1 MKILINTDITSDH
14 RQQIQFVSPDLEI
27 VEPKDEA
34 ARLAEI
40 PDTDIMFG
48 DFNRSLFEAA
58 ERLKWVQVL
67 GAGVDGLLFPEFV
80 GSEVV
85 LVSAKGFVGPHL
97 ADQTWALILGLLR
110 GVGRAVRERTW
121 ENRWSIRDETWE
133 LAGRTLGIVGL
144 GGTGIDV
151 AKRAQ
156 GFDMRVIA
164 VDPEDIDAPL
174 YVHEVWKMNR
184 FYDLLAESD
193 IVSICAPLTDESL
206 GMFGDEAFRRM
217 KPNALLINVTR
228 GEIVDERSLLR
239 ALEENRIG
247 GVGLD
252 VTPQEPLPPD
262 SPLWDMPNVII
273 TPHVAGGSPHRLDRT
288 VGLFCDNL
296 ERFLAGKPLLSV
308 IDKRKGY

>member
-1 MKILINTDITSDH
+1 MKILINTDITSNH
-14 RQQIQFVSPDLEI
+14 RRQIQSISGELKI
-27 VEPKDEA
+27 VEPKDEV
-34 ARLAEI
+34 ARLVEI
-40 PDTDIMFG
+40 RDTDILFG
-48 DFNRSLFEAA
+48 DFNESLLKAA
-58 ERLKWVQVL
+58 EQLKWVQVL

-80 GSEVV
+80 ESEVV

-97 ADQTWALILGLLR
+97 ADQSWALILGLLR

-144 GGTGIDV
+144 GGTGIEV

-164 VDPEDIDAPL
+164 VDPEDVDTPSF
-174 YVHEVWKMNR
+174 VHEVWKMDR

-193 IVSICAPLTDESL
+193 IVSICAPLTDKTH
-206 GMFGDEAFRRM
+206 GMFDYEAFQRM
-217 KPNALLINVTR
+217 KPHAFLINVTR
-228 GEIVDERSLLR
+228 GKIVDEPSLLR
-239 ALEENRIG
+239 ALEEGLIG
-247 GVGLD
+247 GAGLD
-252 VTPQEPLPPD
+252 VTPEEPLPQD
-262 SPLWDMPNVII
+262 IALWDMPNVIV
-273 TPHVAGGSPHRLDRT
+273 TPHVAGGSPIRFDRT

-296 ERFLAGKPLLSV
+296 ERFLVGKPLLSV

>member
-1 MKILINTDITSDH
+1 MKILINTEITSDH
-14 RQQIQFVSPDLEI
+14 RQQIHSVSPDLVI

-40 PDTDIMFG
+40 TDTDILFG
-48 DFNRSLFEAA
+48 DFNQSLFDAA
-58 ERLKWVQVL
+58 RQLKWVQVL

-80 GSEVV
+80 ESDVV
-85 LVSAKGFVGPHL
+85 LLSAKGYVGPHL
-97 ADQTWALILGLLR
+97 ADQNWALILGLIR

-164 VDPEDIDAPL
+164 VDPEDVDAPSF
-174 YVHEVWKMNR
+174 VHEVWKMDR

-193 IVSICAPLTDESL
+193 IVSICAPLTDDTR
-206 GMFGDEAFRRM
+206 GMFDDDAFRRM
-217 KPNALLINVTR
+217 KPSALLINVTR
-228 GEIVDERSLLR
+228 GKIVDEPSLLR
-239 ALEENRIG
+239 ALKEGLIG
-247 GVGLD
+247 GAGLD
-252 VTPQEPLPPD
+252 VTPEEPLPQD
-262 SPLWDMPNVII
+262 SPLWDMPNVIV
-273 TPHVAGGSPHRLDRT
+273 TPHVAGGSPNRDDRT

-296 ERFLAGKPLLSV
+296 ERFLVGKPLLSV

>member
-1 MKILINTDITSDH
+1 MKILINTEITSDH
-14 RQQIQFVSPDLEI
+14 RQQIQSVSPDLVI
-27 VEPKDEA
+27 AEPKDEA
-34 ARLAEI
+34 ARLKEI
-40 PDTDIMFG
+40 PDTDILFG
-48 DFNRSLFEAA
+48 DFNRSLFDAA
-58 ERLKWVQVL
+58 RQLKWVQVL

-80 GSEVV
+80 ESDVV
-85 LVSAKGFVGPHL
+85 LLSAKGYVGPHL
-97 ADQTWALILGLLR
+97 ADQTWALILGLIR

-164 VDPEDIDAPL
+164 VDPEDVDAPSF
-174 YVHEVWKMNR
+174 VHEVWKMDR

-193 IVSICAPLTDESL
+193 VVSICAPLTDETH
-206 GMFGDEAFRRM
+206 GMFDDDAFRRM
-217 KPNALLINVTR
+217 KPSALLINVTR
-228 GEIVDERSLLR
+228 GKIVDEPSLLR
-239 ALEENRIG
+239 ALEEGLIG
-247 GVGLD
+247 GAGLD
-252 VTPQEPLPPD
+252 VTPEEPLPQN
-262 SPLWDMPNVII
+262 SPLWDLPNVIV
-273 TPHVAGGSPHRLDRT
+273 TPHVAGGSPNRDDRT

-296 ERFLAGKPLLSV
+296 ERFLVGKPFLSV

>member
-1 MKILINTDITSDH
+1 MKILINTEITSNH
-14 RQQIQFVSPDLEI
+14 RQQIQAVSPDLKI
-27 VEPKDEA
+27 VESKDEA
-34 ARLAEI
+34 TRLAEI
-40 PDTDIMFG
+40 RDTDVVFG

-58 ERLKWVQVL
+58 RQLKWVQVL

-80 GSEVV
+80 ESDIV
-85 LVSAKGFVGPHL
+85 LASAKGFVGPHL

-110 GVGRAVRERTW
+110 GLGRAVRERTW

-133 LAGRTLGIVGL
+133 LADRTLGIVGL

-151 AKRAQ
+151 AKRAH

-164 VDPEDIDAPL
+164 VDPENIDAPSF
-174 YVHEVWKMNR
+174 VHEVWKMSR
-184 FYDLLAESD
+184 FHDLLAESD
-193 IVSICAPLTDESL
+193 IVSICAPLTDETR
-206 GMFGDEAFRRM
+206 GMFDDEAFCRM

-228 GEIVDERSLLR
+228 GNIVDETSLLR

-247 GVGLD
+247 GAGLD

-273 TPHVAGGSPHRLDRT
+273 TPHVAGGSPIRLDRT
-288 VGLFCDNL
+288 IGLFCDNL
-296 ERFLAGKPLLSV
+296 ARSLAGKPLLSV

>member
-1 MKILINTDITSDH
+1 MKILINTEITSDH
-14 RQQIQFVSPDLEI
+14 RQQIQSVSADFRI
-27 VEPKDEA
+27 VEPEDEV
-34 ARLAEI
+34 ARLAEM
-40 PDTDIMFG
+40 PDTDVVFG

-58 ERLKWVQVL
+58 EHLKWVQVL

-80 GSEVV
+80 QSDVV

-121 ENRWSIRDETWE
+121 ENHMSIRSETWE
-133 LAGRTLGIVGL
+133 LAGQTLGIVGL

-156 GFDMRVIA
+156 GFDMRVIV
-164 VDPEDIDAPL
+164 VDPEDVDAPSF
-174 YVHEVWKMNR
+174 VHEVWKMNR

-193 IVSICAPLTDESL
+193 IVSICAPLTAETH
-206 GMFGDEAFRRM
+206 GMFDYEAFQRM
-217 KPNALLINVTR
+217 KHRALLINVTR
-228 GEIVDERSLLR
+228 GKIVDGRSLLR
-239 ALEENRIG
+239 ALDEDLIG
-247 GVGLD
+247 GAGLD
-252 VTPQEPLPPD
+252 VTPVEPLPQN
-262 SPLWDMPNVII
+262 SPLWDMPNVIV
-273 TPHVAGGSPHRLDRT
+273 TPHVAGGSPIRLDRT

-296 ERFLAGKPLLSV
+296 ERFLVGKPLLSV

>member
-1 MKILINTDITSDH
+1 MKILINTDIASDH
-14 RQQIQFVSPDLEI
+14 RQQIQSVSPDLEI

-40 PDTDIMFG
+40 PDTDIIFG

-58 ERLKWVQVL
+58 EQLKWVQVL

-85 LVSAKGFVGPHL
+85 LVSAKGCVGPHL

-193 IVSICAPLTDESL
+193 IISICAPLTDESL
-206 GMFGDEAFRRM
+206 GMFDDEAFRRM
-217 KPNALLINVTR
+217 KPSALLINVTR
-228 GEIVDERSLLR
+228 GEIVDERSLIR
-239 ALEENRIG
+239 ALQENRIG
-247 GVGLD
+247 GAGLD

>member
-1 MKILINTDITSDH
+1 MKILINTDIASDH
-14 RQQIQFVSPDLEI
+14 RQRIQYVSPDLEI

-80 GSEVV
+80 ESEVV

-110 GVGRAVRERTW
+110 GVGRAMRERTW

-133 LAGRTLGIVGL
+133 LGGRTLGIVGL

-184 FYDLLAESD
+184 FHHLLAESD

-206 GMFGDEAFRRM
+206 GMFDDEAFRRM
-217 KPNALLINVTR
+217 KPSALLINVTR

-239 ALEENRIG
+239 ALQENRIG
-247 GVGLD
+247 GAGLD

-262 SPLWDMPNVII
+262 SPLWDLPNVII

>member
-1 MKILINTDITSDH
+1 MKILINTEITSDH
-14 RQQIQFVSPDLEI
+14 RQQIQSVSPDLVIIES
-27 VEPKDEA
+27 KDEA
-34 ARLAEI
+34 ARLTEM
-40 PDTDIMFG
+40 PDTDILFG
-48 DFNRSLFEAA
+48 DFNRSLFDAA
-58 ERLKWVQVL
+58 QQLKWVQVL

-80 GSEVV
+80 ESDVV
-85 LVSAKGFVGPHL
+85 LLSAKGYVGPHL
-97 ADQTWALILGLLR
+97 ADQTWALILGLIR

-164 VDPEDIDAPL
+164 VDPEDIDAPSF
-174 YVHEVWKMNR
+174 VHEVWNIDR

-193 IVSICAPLTDESL
+193 IVSICAPLTDETH
-206 GMFGDEAFRRM
+206 GMFDDEAFRRM

-228 GEIVDERSLLR
+228 GKIVDEGSLLR
-239 ALEENRIG
+239 ALEEGSIG
-247 GVGLD
+247 GAGLD
-252 VTPQEPLPPD
+252 VTPEEPLPQD
-262 SPLWDMPNVII
+262 SPLWDMPNVIV
-273 TPHVAGGSPHRLDRT
+273 TPHVAGGSPHRDDRT

-296 ERFLAGKPLLSV
+296 ERYLVGKPLRSV